1 MNVKMKNICIADNYY
16 YLAIFCL
23 LHICIFNYRW
33 DKHSPGWWLWSLFI
47 IIFFRLLL
55 TSNFTSTHQ
64 IFPSVEILSVHFK
77 QEKKTSHS
85 LSYWCFHRCICS

>member
-33 DKHSPGWWLWSLFI
+33 DKHSPGWWLWSL
-47 IIFFRLLL
+47 LLL
-55 TSNFTSTHQ
+55 FSLGCYLPRILHQ
-64 IFPSVEILSVHFK
+64 LTKSFPLLKS
-77 QEKKTSHS
+77 
-85 LSYWCFHRCICS
+85 